1 MNKDFGT
8 AFHKNNGNAVKVT
21 VNEFRENLYLHIRE
35 YAMDGDTGQWFPT
48 KSGFALPADEVCSL
62 LPLLEEAAAEVSKRF
77 VYTTQIEFEFG
88 EQYERYRS
96 VISKLVQLKI
106 YEKPEIDEADKG
118 QTVKVML
125 RDLENL
131 LEIQVEGTNLNK
143 KENLFKLLTA
153 IKDVV
158 NV

>member
-62 LPLLEEAAAEVSKRF
+62 LPLLEEAAAEVRKRF

-88 EQYERYRS
+88 EQYER
-96 VISKLVQLKI
+96 
-106 YEKPEIDEADKG
+106 
-118 QTVKVML
+118 
-125 RDLENL
+125 
-131 LEIQVEGTNLNK
+131 
-143 KENLFKLLTA
+143 
-153 IKDVV
+153 
-158 NV
+158 